1 VNDVA
6 GFSWDTDNPLH
17 RAAGESARAN
27 VALRDYFRMGAGR
40 SLRSLLERYLVQG
53 TSKEQ
58 TEKPPTLHWSTLCGW
73 SAKFDWQK
81 RVEAQ
86 TAIEAAEDEATW
98 RERRR
103 EAIERD
109 WQVAGKLLKLSDQIL
124 EQGPKFLKATTRVI
138 KQGRPA
144 LRDTEGRLIDPGE
157 AEERLTVVAL
167 DAGLAVKAAATGSDL
182 ARKAAGLDVQKHEV
196 NTTGMIL
203 LGWDEDDDS
212 GKSGDSAKTEDTV
225 QAPSEAA

>member
-27 VALRDYFRMGAGR
+27 AALRDYFRMGAGR
-40 SLRSLLERYLVQG
+40 SLRVLLERYIQQKAN
-53 TSKEQ
+53 TDA
-58 TEKPPTLHWSTLCGW
+58 TERPPTVQWWTLSTWSDRY
-73 SAKFDWQK
+73 DWQK

-86 TAIEAAEDEATW
+86 TVIEAAEDEATW

-109 WQVAGKLLKLSDQIL
+109 WQVASKLLKLSDQIL

-157 AEERLTVVAL
+157 PEERLTVVAL

-196 NTTGMIL
+196 NATGMIL

-225 QAPSEAA
+225 

>member
-1 VNDVA
+1 VNDVV
-6 GFSWDTDNPLH
+6 GFSWDTNNPLH

-27 VALRDYFRMGAGR
+27 AALRTYFRMGAAR
-40 SLRSLLERYLVQG
+40 SLRALWEQYKQRVG
-53 TSKEQ
+53 NKEA
-58 TEKPPTLHWSTLCGW
+58 TEKPPTVQWWTLSNWSLRY
-73 SAKFDWQK
+73 DWQK

-86 TAIEAAEDEATW
+86 TAIEAAEDEAIW

-144 LRDTEGRLIDPGE
+144 LRDTEGRLIDSGE
-157 AEERLTVVAL
+157 SEERLTVVAL

-182 ARKAAGLDVQKHEV
+182 ARKATGLDVLKHEV
-196 NTTGMIL
+196 
-203 LGWDEDDDS
+203 S
-212 GKSGDSAKTEDTV
+212 GPEGKELVVNIVRRPAEKPDRAIPDAV
-225 QAPSEAA
+225 